1 MKIKEGFV
9 VEKVGNAYLAVAVGE
24 RADSFNAL
32 IRMNS
37 TGAYIWEKLAER
49 DMTEGELLAVMKAEY
64 DAPEELLLRDIS
76 AFVNKLREAG
86 LLDE

>member
-37 TGAYIWEKLAER
+37 TGAYIWEKLAAA
-49 DMTEGELLAVMKAEY
+49 DMSENELLAVMKAEY
-64 DAPEELLLRDIS
+64 DAPEELLLRDIK
-76 AFVNKLREAG
+76 AFSVKLREAG

>member
-76 AFVNKLREAG
+76 AFVNKLHEGG

>member
-76 AFVNKLREAG
+76 AFVNKLREGG
-86 LLDE
+86 LLDD

>member
-37 TGAYIWEKLAER
+37 TGAYIWEKLAAA
-49 DMTEGELLAVMKAEY
+49 DMSEKELLAVMKAEY
-64 DAPEELLLRDIS
+64 DAPEELLLRDIK
-76 AFVNKLREAG
+76 AFAEKLREAG

>member
-24 RADSFNAL
+24 RADNFNAL
-32 IRMNS
+32 IHMNS

-76 AFVNKLREAG
+76 AFVNKLRCGG
-86 LLDE
+86 LLDD

>member
-1 MKIKEGFV
+1 
-9 VEKVGNAYLAVAVGE
+9 
-24 RADSFNAL
+24 
-32 IRMNS
+32 MNS

-76 AFVNKLREAG
+76 AFVNKLREGG
-86 LLDE
+86 LLDD